1 MRKKLTAIALA
12 VFMAVVPVGSATAGE
27 VTLDGTAY
35 EEMQALPE
43 ENNVS
48 EAAQDTGTISET
60 SWEND
65 AAVEMAEDTQADE
78 LFVEPGDDGFLLEE
92 DSAFVQPEGAPSE
105 TEGTDGVT
113 QTEDNWAGQPED
125 GTEIGPEGILVDDFL
140 VGAEEVDPNQEGLTE
155 EMAPELSENV
165 VEQLAASG
173 YASDA
178 QAAKTRTYY
187 AGQYVDSYGGQL
199 SGEARN
205 VYNAMKAAYVDSR
218 GPVSND
224 EKLVI
229 TEELMITFAEQ
240 FPIANPTE
248 LEKAQESVRRIM
260 QSAFDAFMY
269 DYPEVFWMDA
279 STFKDIFLSQTFP
292 SAVIG
297 VTLSPHMIYTGA
309 GMEVVAFDQAVKTA
323 YQSAIQ
329 GRDVSTASGKVKAIH
344 DYLCNLLTYDEGTTA
359 LAKAYAHSAAGVFLS
374 PTKRVV
380 CEGYAKAFKLLCQE
394 AGLESALVVGNAG
407 GAHMWNYVKMDDGKW
422 YVIDATWDD
431 NSSNTPSTVYCLTG
445 ASSRGMSGY
454 TIEAERTI
462 YTNFSGSFYTQ
473 NFAAPIL
480 RRVGYESGAEDS
492 HYHTWTIQ
500 RQNATCANYGTEYV
514 NCSACNEKTLQVL
527 ELINHRFTNYV
538 SDKNAGWNRDG
549 TMTAFCENGC
559 GTKNTVN
566 DPGSAR
572 IPTIKVN
579 VTSLTLKKGQST
591 SAVKISGLAKG
602 DKIKSW
608 KSDNTKIVKVNSK
621 GKITAQ
627 KKTGNA
633 TVTVTLA
640 SGLKKSI
647 TVKVQSGA
655 VRTTKI
661 TGVPKTLK
669 LSLGKKKALA
679 PVISPITSQE
689 KVTYASSNKKVASVS
704 SKGVITAKGS
714 GKAKITV
721 KSGSKKAVM
730 TVTVPKM
737 APKKIT
743 NIAGSVT
750 LKRGKSKTLNPKLSP
765 SGSQAKITFI
775 SSNKSVASVSS
786 KGKIT
791 AKKKGKAVITVKAG
805 NVSVKCKVTV
815 K

>member
-27 VTLDGTAY
+27 VTLDGNAY
-35 EEMQALPE
+35 EEMQAAPE
-43 ENNVS
+43 ENEPS
-48 EAAQDTGTISET
+48 EAGQDTELISD
-60 SWEND
+60 SAWDYD
-65 AAVEMAEDTQADE
+65 AAVEMEEDTLPDE
-78 LFVEPGDDGFLLEE
+78 LFVEPGDEESVLEE
-92 DSAFVQPEGAPSE
+92 DSAIVQPEGDPSE
-105 TEGTDGVT
+105 PEGTDGFT
-113 QTEDNWAGQPED
+113 QPEEERAEQSD
-125 GTEIGPEGILVDDFL
+125 GGTEIGPEGILVDDSL
-140 VGAEEVDPNQEGLTE
+140 VAAEAIDPNQEGLTE
-155 EMAPELSENV
+155 EVAPELLGNI
-165 VEQLAASG
+165 VEQLATSG

-178 QAAKTRTYY
+178 QAAKARTFY

-205 VYNAMKAAYVDSR
+205 VYDAMKGAYVDAR
-218 GPVSND
+218 VAVSD
-224 EKLVI
+224 DSKLV
-229 TEELMITFAEQ
+229 ITFAEQ
-240 FPIANPTE
+240 FPIANATE
-248 LEKAQESVRRIM
+248 LAKAQESVRRIM

-279 STFKDIFLSQTFP
+279 PMFLYNFSSMNYP
-292 SAVIG
+292 SVVTGI
-297 VTLSPHMIYTGA
+297 TLSPRMIYTGA
-309 GMEVVAFDQAVKTA
+309 GMEVAAFDQAVKAA
-323 YQSAIQ
+323 YQAAIQ

-344 DYLCNLLTYDEGTTA
+344 DYLCNLLIYDEGTTA

-407 GAHMWNYVKMDDGKW
+407 GDHMWNYVKMDDGKW

-445 ASSRGMSGY
+445 ALSRGMSGY

>member
-27 VTLDGTAY
+27 VTLDGNAY
-35 EEMQALPE
+35 EEMQAAPE
-43 ENNVS
+43 ENEPS
-48 EAAQDTGTISET
+48 EAGQDTELISD
-60 SWEND
+60 SAWDYD
-65 AAVEMAEDTQADE
+65 AAVEMEEDTLPDE
-78 LFVEPGDDGFLLEE
+78 LFVEPGDEESVLEE
-92 DSAFVQPEGAPSE
+92 DSAIVQPEGDPSE
-105 TEGTDGVT
+105 PEGTDGFT
-113 QTEDNWAGQPED
+113 QPEEERAEQSDD

-140 VGAEEVDPNQEGLTE
+140 VAAEAIDPNQEGLTE
-155 EMAPELSENV
+155 EVAPELLGNI
-165 VEQLAASG
+165 VEQLATSG

-178 QAAKTRTYY
+178 QAAKARTFY

-205 VYNAMKAAYVDSR
+205 VYDAMKGAYVDAR
-218 GPVSND
+218 VAVSD
-224 EKLVI
+224 DSKLV
-229 TEELMITFAEQ
+229 ITFAEQ
-240 FPIANPTE
+240 FPIANATE
-248 LEKAQESVRRIM
+248 LAKAQESVRRIM

-279 STFKDIFLSQTFP
+279 PMFLYNFSSMNYP
-292 SAVIG
+292 SVVTGI
-297 VTLSPHMIYTGA
+297 TLSPRMIYTGA
-309 GMEVVAFDQAVKTA
+309 GMEVAAFDQAVKAA
-323 YQSAIQ
+323 YQAAIQ

-344 DYLCNLLTYDEGTTA
+344 DYLCNLLIYDEGTTA

-445 ASSRGMSGY
+445 ALSRGMSGY

>member
-1 MRKKLTAIALA
+1 MRRKWTAVALA
-12 VFMAVVPVGSATAGE
+12 VFMAVAPVGNAAAGE

-48 EAAQDTGTISET
+48 EAAQDTGSISET
-60 SWEND
+60 AWEND

-78 LFVEPGDDGFLLEE
+78 LFVEPGDDGFMLEE

-229 TEELMITFAEQ
+229 TFAEQ
-240 FPIANPTE
+240 FPIANATE
-248 LEKAQESVRRIM
+248 LAKAQESVRRTM

-279 STFKDIFLSQTFP
+279 PMFLYNFSSPTYPSVVTGITLFP
-292 SAVIG
+292 R
-297 VTLSPHMIYTGA
+297 MIYTGA
-309 GMEVVAFDQAVKTA
+309 GMEVVAFDQAVRTA

-344 DYLCNLLTYDEGTTA
+344 DYLCNLLIYDEGTTA

-374 PTKRVV
+374 PTKKVV

-431 NSSNTPSTVYCLTG
+431 NSSSTPSTVYCLTG
-445 ASSRGMSGY
+445 AASRGMSGY

-462 YTNFSGSFYTQ
+462 YSNFSGSFYTQ

-480 RRVGYESGAEDS
+480 SRVGYESGADDS
-492 HYHTWTIQ
+492 HYHTWSIQ
-500 RQNATCANYGTEYV
+500 RQNATCVNYGTEYV
-514 NCSACNEKTLQVL
+514 NCSACNEKTLHVL

-549 TMTAFCENGC
+549 TMTAVCENGC
-559 GTKNTVN
+559 GTKNTVQ

-591 SAVKISGLAKG
+591 TAVKVSGLAKG

-627 KKTGNA
+627 KKTGKA
-633 TVTVTLA
+633 KVTVTLN

-647 TVKVQSGA
+647 TVKVQSGT
-655 VRTTKI
+655 VKTTKI
-661 TGVPKTLK
+661 SGVEKTLK

-679 PVISPITSQE
+679 PVISPVTSQE
-689 KVTYASSNKKVASVS
+689 KVTYTSSNKKVVTVS

-721 KSGSKKAVM
+721 KSGSKKAVV

-737 APKKIT
+737 APQKIT
-743 NIAGSVT
+743 NVAASIT
-750 LKRGKSKTLNPKLSP
+750 LKRGKSKTLTPKLSP
-765 SGSQAKITFI
+765 SGSQAKITYV

-786 KGKIT
+786 SGKIT

>member
-27 VTLDGTAY
+27 VTLDGNAY
-35 EEMQALPE
+35 EEMQAAPE
-43 ENNVS
+43 ENEPS
-48 EAAQDTGTISET
+48 EAGQDTELISD
-60 SWEND
+60 SAWDYD
-65 AAVEMAEDTQADE
+65 AAVEMEEDTLPDE
-78 LFVEPGDDGFLLEE
+78 LFVEPGDEESVLDE
-92 DSAFVQPEGAPSE
+92 DSAIVQPEGDPSE
-105 TEGTDGVT
+105 PEGTDGFT
-113 QTEDNWAGQPED
+113 QPEEERAEQSD
-125 GTEIGPEGILVDDFL
+125 GGTEIGPEGILVDDFL
-140 VGAEEVDPNQEGLTE
+140 VAAEAIDPNQEGLTE
-155 EMAPELSENV
+155 EVAPELLGNI
-165 VEQLAASG
+165 VEQLATSG

-178 QAAKTRTYY
+178 QAAKARTFY

-205 VYNAMKAAYVDSR
+205 VYDAMKGAYVDAR
-218 GPVSND
+218 VAVSD
-224 EKLVI
+224 DSKLV
-229 TEELMITFAEQ
+229 ITFAEQ
-240 FPIANPTE
+240 FPIANATE
-248 LEKAQESVRRIM
+248 LAKAQESVRRIM

-279 STFKDIFLSQTFP
+279 PMFLYNFSSMNYP
-292 SAVIG
+292 SVVTGI
-297 VTLSPHMIYTGA
+297 TLSPRMIYTGA
-309 GMEVVAFDQAVKTA
+309 GMEVAAFDQAVKAA
-323 YQSAIQ
+323 YQAAIQ

-344 DYLCNLLTYDEGTTA
+344 DYLCNLLIYDEGTTA

-445 ASSRGMSGY
+445 ALSRGMSGY

>member
-12 VFMAVVPVGSATAGE
+12 VFMAVVPVGNATAGE
-27 VTLDGTAY
+27 VTLDGNAY
-35 EEMQALPE
+35 EEMQAAPE
-43 ENNVS
+43 ENEPS
-48 EAAQDTGTISET
+48 EAGQDTELISDTAWDYE
-60 SWEND
+60 
-65 AAVEMAEDTQADE
+65 AAVEMEEDTLPDE
-78 LFVEPGDDGFLLEE
+78 LFVEPGDEEPVLEE
-92 DSAFVQPEGAPSE
+92 DSTLVQPEGDPSE
-105 TEGTDGVT
+105 PEATDGFT
-113 QTEDNWAGQPED
+113 QPEEDRAEQSDD
-125 GTEIGPEGILVDDFL
+125 GTEIGQEGILVDDFL
-140 VGAEEVDPNQEGLTE
+140 VAAEAIDPNQEGLTE
-155 EMAPELSENV
+155 EVAPELLGNI
-165 VEQLAASG
+165 VEQLATSG

-178 QAAKTRTYY
+178 QAAKARTFY

-205 VYNAMKAAYVDSR
+205 VYDAMKGAYVDAR
-218 GPVSND
+218 VAVSD
-224 EKLVI
+224 DSKLVI
-229 TEELMITFAEQ
+229 RFAEQ
-240 FPIANPTE
+240 FPIANETE
-248 LEKAQESVRRIM
+248 LAKAQESVRRIM

-279 STFKDIFLSQTFP
+279 PMFLYNFSSMNYP
-292 SAVIG
+292 SVVTGI
-297 VTLSPHMIYTGA
+297 TLSPRMIYTGA
-309 GMEVVAFDQAVKTA
+309 GMEVAAFDQAVKAA
-323 YQSAIQ
+323 YQAAIQ

-344 DYLCNLLTYDEGTTA
+344 DYLCNLLIYDEGTTA

-500 RQNATCANYGTEYV
+500 RQKATCANYGTEYV

-655 VRTTKI
+655 VKTKKI

-689 KVTYASSNKKVASVS
+689 KVTYASSNKKVATVS

-721 KSGSKKAVM
+721 KSGSKKVVM

-743 NIAGSVT
+743 NIAGAVT

-765 SGSQAKITFI
+765 SGSQAKITYT

>member
-1 MRKKLTAIALA
+1 M
-12 VFMAVVPVGSATAGE
+12 
-27 VTLDGTAY
+27 
-35 EEMQALPE
+35 
-43 ENNVS
+43 
-48 EAAQDTGTISET
+48 
-60 SWEND
+60 
-65 AAVEMAEDTQADE
+65 
-78 LFVEPGDDGFLLEE
+78 
-92 DSAFVQPEGAPSE
+92 
-105 TEGTDGVT
+105 
-113 QTEDNWAGQPED
+113 
-125 GTEIGPEGILVDDFL
+125 
-140 VGAEEVDPNQEGLTE
+140 
-155 EMAPELSENV
+155 
-165 VEQLAASG
+165 
-173 YASDA
+173 
-178 QAAKTRTYY
+178 
-187 AGQYVDSYGGQL
+187 
-199 SGEARN
+199 
-205 VYNAMKAAYVDSR
+205 
-218 GPVSND
+218 
-224 EKLVI
+224 
-229 TEELMITFAEQ
+229 
-240 FPIANPTE
+240 
-248 LEKAQESVRRIM
+248 
-260 QSAFDAFMY
+260 
-269 DYPEVFWMDA
+269 
-279 STFKDIFLSQTFP
+279 
-292 SAVIG
+292 
-297 VTLSPHMIYTGA
+297 
-309 GMEVVAFDQAVKTA
+309 
-323 YQSAIQ
+323 
-329 GRDVSTASGKVKAIH
+329 KAIH
-344 DYLCNLLTYDEGTTA
+344 DYLCNLLIYDEGTTA

>member
-27 VTLDGTAY
+27 VTLDGNAY
-35 EEMQALPE
+35 EEMQAAPE
-43 ENNVS
+43 ENEPS
-48 EAAQDTGTISET
+48 EAGQDTELISD
-60 SWEND
+60 SAWDYD
-65 AAVEMAEDTQADE
+65 AAVEMEEDTLPDE
-78 LFVEPGDDGFLLEE
+78 LFVEPGDEESVLEE
-92 DSAFVQPEGAPSE
+92 DSAIVQPEGDPSE
-105 TEGTDGVT
+105 PEGTDGFT
-113 QTEDNWAGQPED
+113 QPEEERAEQSD
-125 GTEIGPEGILVDDFL
+125 GGTEIGPEGILVDDFL
-140 VGAEEVDPNQEGLTE
+140 VAAEAIDPNQEGLTE
-155 EMAPELSENV
+155 EVAPELLGNI
-165 VEQLAASG
+165 VEQLATSG

-178 QAAKTRTYY
+178 QAAKARTFY

-205 VYNAMKAAYVDSR
+205 VYDAMKGAYVDAR
-218 GPVSND
+218 VAVSD
-224 EKLVI
+224 DSKLV
-229 TEELMITFAEQ
+229 ITFAEQ
-240 FPIANPTE
+240 FPIANATE
-248 LEKAQESVRRIM
+248 LAKAQESVRRIM

-279 STFKDIFLSQTFP
+279 PMFLYNFSSMNYP
-292 SAVIG
+292 SVVTGI
-297 VTLSPHMIYTGA
+297 TLSPRMIYTGA
-309 GMEVVAFDQAVKTA
+309 GMEVAAFDQAVKAA
-323 YQSAIQ
+323 YQAAIQ

-344 DYLCNLLTYDEGTTA
+344 DYLCNLLIYDEGTTA

-640 SGLKKSI
+640 SGLKKNI

-704 SKGVITAKGS
+704 SKGVITAKWS

>member
-27 VTLDGTAY
+27 VTLDGNAY
-35 EEMQALPE
+35 EEMQAAPE
-43 ENNVS
+43 ENEPS
-48 EAAQDTGTISET
+48 EAGQDTELISD
-60 SWEND
+60 SAWDYD
-65 AAVEMAEDTQADE
+65 AAVEMEEDTLPDE
-78 LFVEPGDDGFLLEE
+78 LFVEPGDEESVLEE
-92 DSAFVQPEGAPSE
+92 DSAIVQPEGDPSE
-105 TEGTDGVT
+105 PEGTDGFT
-113 QTEDNWAGQPED
+113 QPEEERAEQSD
-125 GTEIGPEGILVDDFL
+125 GGTEIGPEGILVDDFL
-140 VGAEEVDPNQEGLTE
+140 VAAEAIDPNQEGLTE
-155 EMAPELSENV
+155 EVAPELLGNI
-165 VEQLAASG
+165 VEQLATSG

-178 QAAKTRTYY
+178 QAAKARTFY

-205 VYNAMKAAYVDSR
+205 VYDAMKGAYVDAR
-218 GPVSND
+218 VAVSD
-224 EKLVI
+224 DSKLV
-229 TEELMITFAEQ
+229 ITFAEQ
-240 FPIANPTE
+240 FPIANATE
-248 LEKAQESVRRIM
+248 LAKAQESVRRIM

-279 STFKDIFLSQTFP
+279 PMFLYNFSSMNYP
-292 SAVIG
+292 SVVTGI
-297 VTLSPHMIYTGA
+297 TLSPRMIYTGA
-309 GMEVVAFDQAVKTA
+309 GMEVAAFDQAVKAA
-323 YQSAIQ
+323 YQAAIQ

-344 DYLCNLLTYDEGTTA
+344 DYLCNLLIYDEGTTA

-445 ASSRGMSGY
+445 ALSRGMSGY

-750 LKRGKSKTLNPKLSP
+750 LKRGKSKTLNQKLSP

>member
-27 VTLDGTAY
+27 VTLDGNAY
-35 EEMQALPE
+35 EEMQAAPE
-43 ENNVS
+43 ENEPS
-48 EAAQDTGTISET
+48 EAGQDTELISD
-60 SWEND
+60 SAWDYD
-65 AAVEMAEDTQADE
+65 AAVEMEEDTLPDE
-78 LFVEPGDDGFLLEE
+78 LFVEPGDEESVLEE
-92 DSAFVQPEGAPSE
+92 DSAIVQPEGDPSE
-105 TEGTDGVT
+105 PEGTDGFT
-113 QTEDNWAGQPED
+113 QPEEERAEQSD
-125 GTEIGPEGILVDDFL
+125 GGTEIGPEGILVDDFL
-140 VGAEEVDPNQEGLTE
+140 VAAEAIDPNQEGLTE
-155 EMAPELSENV
+155 EVAPELLGNI
-165 VEQLAASG
+165 VEQLATSG

-178 QAAKTRTYY
+178 QAAKARTFY

-205 VYNAMKAAYVDSR
+205 VYDAMKGAYVDAR
-218 GPVSND
+218 VAVSD
-224 EKLVI
+224 DSKLV
-229 TEELMITFAEQ
+229 ITFAEQ
-240 FPIANPTE
+240 FPIANATE
-248 LEKAQESVRRIM
+248 LAKAQESVRRIM

-279 STFKDIFLSQTFP
+279 PMFLYNFSSMNYP
-292 SAVIG
+292 SVVTGI
-297 VTLSPHMIYTGA
+297 TLSPRMIYTGA
-309 GMEVVAFDQAVKTA
+309 GMEVAAFDQAVKAA
-323 YQSAIQ
+323 YQAAIQ

-344 DYLCNLLTYDEGTTA
+344 DYLCNLLIYDEGTTA

-445 ASSRGMSGY
+445 ALSRGMSGY